1 MEIKDFVKYFNYGY
15 FLSKFEP
22 KFLKK
27 LLNAT
32 EGASEISEPLSAGKS
47 QYNKE
52 KVLEKL
58 RTTSKGS
65 KMDKSKEK
73 GIEPEI

>member
-1 MEIKDFVKYFNYGY
+1 MDLKQYTKYFNYGY

-32 EGASEISEPLSAGKS
+32 EGTSEISEPLKAGKS
-47 QYNKE
+47 QHNKE
-52 KVLEKL
+52 KVLNKL
-58 RTTSKGS
+58 KTTSKSS
-65 KMDKSKEK
+65 KTDKNKER
-73 GIEPEI
+73 GIEPER

>member
-1 MEIKDFVKYFNYGY
+1 MDLKQYTKYFNYGY

-22 KFLKK
+22 SFLKK

-32 EGASEISEPLSAGKS
+32 GEGSEISEPLKAGKS
-47 QYNKE
+47 QYSREQVLDKLKSLSKSTNKE
-52 KVLEKL
+52 
-58 RTTSKGS
+58 R
-65 KMDKSKEK
+65 SKER

>member
-32 EGASEISEPLSAGKS
+32 GDNSEISEPLKAGKS
-47 QYNKE
+47 QHSRE
-52 KVLEKL
+52 QVLDKL
-58 RTTSKGS
+58 RSTSKS
-65 KMDKSKEK
+65 AIKDRSKEK